1 MRADVSTA
9 HPVRERAR
17 GRQLGYN
24 RRVLFLRHATLLVA
38 LFALCGACGGS
49 GKPPKRGVIESD
61 VEAWGFRRYQAV
73 LDPEVWVKSNRSKGY
88 TASYVR
94 KQAEK
99 RGRLEDGDVA
109 NAFVTRFKRKRGVVV
124 ALVRFT
130 RRLAQESG
138 YVVEED
144 KISGTRLIVVKGH
157 GELWAWWASKK
168 HLVKVGGPGVEKV
181 PEQLVEAYADRYPSS
196 LKGGVLDMELDV
208 EDEEPELE
216 SEEYNPDNPTPDWDH
231 GQPGKKKKK
240 KKRKKKRKKRKKK
253 RD

>member
-1 MRADVSTA
+1 MF
-9 HPVRERAR
+9 
-17 GRQLGYN
+17 
-24 RRVLFLRHATLLVA
+24 RRNAILLAVVLA
-38 LFALCGACGGS
+38 LSGACGGS
-49 GKPPKRGVIESD
+49 GKPPKRGVIEAD

-73 LDPEVWVKSNRSKGY
+73 LDPEVWVKKNKSKGY
-88 TASYVR
+88 TASYVK

-109 NAFVTRFKRKRGVVV
+109 SAFVTRFKRKSGVVQ
-124 ALVRFT
+124 ALVKFT

-144 KISGTRLIVVKGH
+144 KLSGTRLIVVKGH
-157 GELWAWWASKK
+157 GELWAWWASKR

-181 PEQLVEAYADRYPSS
+181 PEQLVEAYADRYPST

-216 SEEYNPDNPTPDWDH
+216 SEDYNPDSPTPDWDH
-231 GQPGKKKKK
+231 KQPKKKKK
-240 KKRKKKRKKRKKK
+240 NKKRRKKKRK
-253 RD
+253 